1 MSEEQLWHYI
11 VNEEKQGPV
20 SVEQLHGLVA
30 SGTITPET
38 LVWTDSLEDWTS
50 ASNLEGLFPD
60 QKPASQSPSLI
71 TGAAAQASH
80 PLASAPARQ
89 PVTGQGPGFSL
100 GGSLAG
106 GPQAGSGGIPPGTE
120 ISPRSS
126 YGNRLMKKAEV
137 LTIVIS
143 VLVLGLVFAGLKLA
157 SGDKSGKSS
166 DGDSAKAAT
175 EAGVTANTGEV
186 ERRLIGY
193 WAIDPIKWIKALE
206 ANPPEGISEEDLTDM
221 KAYLLREDWEDK
233 EADDVAGAMF
243 HFEEGGVV
251 SQYGS
256 GRISG
261 SYSIKGADGKNDRIE
276 IERTITSLSALAR
289 IELVGLSEKEKEA
302 KVALIL
308 EDTNTEQARL
318 FIRGETIQMEFP
330 GEPFPL
336 PLSKIEG
343 SEVTK
348 RKGWNRD
355 EFLMFF
361 RSYMSSGIII
371 VGEDDDLDKQH
382 REEEQRR
389 RELEQLKN
397 EAMAELGFSGEE

>member
-1 MSEEQLWHYI
+1 
-11 VNEEKQGPV
+11 
-20 SVEQLHGLVA
+20 
-30 SGTITPET
+30 
-38 LVWTDSLEDWTS
+38 
-50 ASNLEGLFPD
+50 
-60 QKPASQSPSLI
+60 
-71 TGAAAQASH
+71 
-80 PLASAPARQ
+80 
-89 PVTGQGPGFSL
+89 
-100 GGSLAG
+100 
-106 GPQAGSGGIPPGTE
+106 
-120 ISPRSS
+120 
-126 YGNRLMKKAEV
+126 MKKAEV

-143 VLVLGLVFAGLKLA
+143 VLVLGLAFAGLKLA
-157 SGDKSGKSS
+157 NSNKGGKGS
-166 DGDSAKAAT
+166 DGDSAK
-175 EAGVTANTGEV
+175 VTAEADVTGNTEEV

-193 WAIDPIKWIKALE
+193 WAIDPIKWAKALE
-206 ANPPEGISEEDLTDM
+206 ANPPEGVSEEDLTDM
-221 KAYLLREDWEDK
+221 KAYFLREDWEER
-233 EADDVAGAMF
+233 EADDMACAML

-251 SQYGS
+251 SQYDNG

-289 IELVGLSEKEKEA
+289 IDLVGLSEKEKEA
-302 KVALIL
+302 KVALRL

-330 GEPFPL
+330 GEPFPI

-355 EFLMFF
+355 EFLMSF

>member
-1 MSEEQLWHYI
+1 
-11 VNEEKQGPV
+11 
-20 SVEQLHGLVA
+20 
-30 SGTITPET
+30 
-38 LVWTDSLEDWTS
+38 
-50 ASNLEGLFPD
+50 
-60 QKPASQSPSLI
+60 
-71 TGAAAQASH
+71 
-80 PLASAPARQ
+80 
-89 PVTGQGPGFSL
+89 
-100 GGSLAG
+100 
-106 GPQAGSGGIPPGTE
+106 
-120 ISPRSS
+120 
-126 YGNRLMKKAEV
+126 MKKAEV
-137 LTIVIS
+137 VTILIS
-143 VLVLGLVFAGLKLA
+143 VLVLGLAFAGLKLA

-166 DGDSAKAAT
+166 GGDSAKAKT

-193 WAIDPIKWIKALE
+193 WAIDPIKWVKALE
-206 ANPPEGISEEDLTDM
+206 ANPPEGISEQDLTDM

-233 EADDVAGAMF
+233 EADDMAGAMF

-251 SQYGS
+251 SQFGGG
-256 GRISG
+256 GRTLG
-261 SYSIKGADGKNDRIE
+261 SYSIKGADGKGDRME

-289 IELVGLSEKEKEA
+289 IDLVDLSEKEKEA
-302 KVALIL
+302 KVALRL